1 MYYEE
6 AIGSYCNDFLEPIL
20 DTQFRYDIPYR
31 VDKEKY
37 NEVLKKYNCT
47 SRFKDADVVTFS
59 FNLNTEDRYNVL
71 AFFVHPQN
79 SPNGSEDFY
88 DCIQFD
94 SFFEDVS
101 RPYDTHQDFIRDL
114 LQCII
119 KPSTEHI
126 REMMNAIREGINKKH
141 EELNILQRTLES

>member
-6 AIGSYCNDFLEPIL
+6 VIDAYCNDFLEPII
-20 DTQFRYDIPYR
+20 DTTFRYDVPYKI
-31 VDKEKY
+31 DKEKY
-37 NEVLKKYNCT
+37 TEVLKKYNYT
-47 SRFKDADVVTFS
+47 SRFKDADVVTFG
-59 FNLNTEDRYNVL
+59 FHLNTEDRYNYL

-88 DCIQFD
+88 DCIQFG
-94 SFFEDVS
+94 SLFESES

-114 LQCII
+114 LQCVI

-126 REMMNAIREGINKKH
+126 REMMNDIREQINKNH
-141 EELNILQRTLES
+141 EDLNSLQRIIES